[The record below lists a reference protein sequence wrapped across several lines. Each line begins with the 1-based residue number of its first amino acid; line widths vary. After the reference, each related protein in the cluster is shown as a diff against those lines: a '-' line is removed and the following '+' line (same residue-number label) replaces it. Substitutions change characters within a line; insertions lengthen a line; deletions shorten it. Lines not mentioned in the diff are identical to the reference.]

1 MKKMALIFCL
11 MLALIIGQNFVDQD
25 KSRSSKKSI
34 DQAKRTSHA
43 KELLGKYYSG
53 SAAQSAE
60 NVKDLDVAIRET
72 VSKSLPKKYKSK
84 AKALSR
90 MIMKQAKAHNLDPVF
105 VMAMIKTESGFNP
118 LARGQF
124 GEIGLMQLKPDT
136 AKWIAKKEKIPW
148 HGPKTLEDPVQ
159 NVRLGIAFVSDL
171 RDRVNHHANKY
182 VSAYNMGLRKVRNL
196 YSADVKPKMYSKRVM
211 ANYTELYATLV
222 AGRLPTP
229 EAKSEAQIIVED
241 IDTSSFGTTA
251 TAATTAPATES
262 VQVLD
267 ATPSDSKLVET
278 AKPEEATKESAARE
292 PAQAPVE
299 KSGVSEPLKESPAAP
314 SVAQELIEFEVKV
327 REVN

>member
-1 MKKMALIFCL
+1 MKKLGLICGL
-11 MLALIIGQNFVDQD
+11 LLTLIVGQNFVDQS
-25 KSRSSKKSI
+25 KTRSSKKAI

-60 NVKDLDVAIRET
+60 HVKDLDVAIRET
-72 VSKSLPKKYKSK
+72 VSKSLPKKYKVK

-182 VSAYNMGLRKVRNL
+182 VSAYNMGLRNVRKL
-196 YSADVKPKMYSKRVM
+196 YSADVKPKAYSKRVM
-211 ANYTELYATLV
+211 ANYSELYASLV

-229 EAKSEAQIIVED
+229 EAKSAAQVIVED
-241 IDTSSFGTTA
+241 IDPSSLSSTP
-251 TAATTAPATES
+251 TAANVAPAAEP
-262 VQVLD
+262 VQTVELK
-267 ATPSDSKLVET
+267 ASDSQVVENGKT
-278 AKPEEATKESAARE
+278 EELLKDDKGARE
-292 PAQAPVE
+292 PAQTPIE
-299 KSGVSEPLKESPAAP
+299 KSELKESMKDEAP
-314 SVAQELIEFEVKV
+314 SVAQELLEFEVK
-327 REVN
+327 